1 MSGIGLQQSILMG
14 KNNNLSASL
23 RAHKN
28 AIDGWEHY
36 CKTLEF
42 KLDRERRSYA
52 SEMRETEHL
61 TKMIKFGESALKR
74 KDAALKRKEYIIEIT
89 DDILEKT
96 KIARLNYE
104 GVYHQT
110 LRSQIETL
118 DMLSVVKSKR
128 VEYHKHVNTV
138 AADVVAS
145 NTQAERSRAQ
155 VKVLS
160 GFDKLCRDMLHH
172 GFNLVRIQAKNAQDL
187 KDSFMWVED
196 PEMHNIVENRKNK
209 IINEVGPS
217 LGSIRELGTVGS
229 GPSRQG
235 DVFNPNSPFN
245 FGNTRARHSVETKAV
260 DLQHI
265 MLLSIA
271 WGEYM
276 SFTQSG
282 EPIGY
287 ASQVHTLQQ
296 QKKAGMA
303 ALQDALT
310 SAQPCLSTAQ
320 DKAVKLATLD
330 SKLEH
335 LHQAFQGLLQD
346 AKPFIQA
353 RLKDLKAHVKFESE
367 QDIHAKREFHVLPE
381 SLPPVHL

>member
-1 MSGIGLQQSILMG
+1 
-14 KNNNLSASL
+14 
-23 RAHKN
+23 
-28 AIDGWEHY
+28 
-36 CKTLEF
+36 
-42 KLDRERRSYA
+42 
-52 SEMRETEHL
+52 
-61 TKMIKFGESALKR
+61 
-74 KDAALKRKEYIIEIT
+74 
-89 DDILEKT
+89 
-96 KIARLNYE
+96 
-104 GVYHQT
+104 
-110 LRSQIETL
+110 
-118 DMLSVVKSKR
+118 MLSVVKSKQ
-128 VEYHKHVNTV
+128 VDYHKHVNTV

-160 GFDKLCRDMLHH
+160 GFDKLCRDMLHN

-209 IINEVGPS
+209 IINEFGAS
-217 LGSIRELGTVGS
+217 LGTMRELGTIGF

-245 FGNTRARHSVETKAV
+245 FGNTRARHSVESKPE

-282 EPIGY
+282 ESIGY

-335 LHQAFQGLLQD
+335 LHQAFQSLLQD

-367 QDIHAKREFHVLPE
+367 QDIHAEREFHVTPE
-381 SLPPVHL
+381 SLPPVHLDIQVDGERETVTLMNLSPTEYEVMFDAMGINDIEGALNSFYTDSPNKKNATPLLKNGESVEVDDSTRPFLKAVMRFDNEGITMLRSGWLSAQRAAMGIDNDEEETERDMNL